1 MQHYKLN
8 IYNDIHVNQ
17 FLPCIWGASS
27 AVPPAACK
35 SIPPYIY
42 GQGHILW
49 PAIWAPRGEGHNA
62 CSMLVADRR
71 RLGIFRRSSM
81 HVDN

>member
-35 SIPPYIY
+35 SIPPYI
-42 GQGHILW
+42 W
-49 PAIWAPRGEGHNA
+49 PRPYIMACYMGPPGGGAHAA
-62 CSMLVADRR
+62 CSSQTVADW
-71 RLGIFRRSSM
+71 GFFVAAACM
-81 HVDN
+81 